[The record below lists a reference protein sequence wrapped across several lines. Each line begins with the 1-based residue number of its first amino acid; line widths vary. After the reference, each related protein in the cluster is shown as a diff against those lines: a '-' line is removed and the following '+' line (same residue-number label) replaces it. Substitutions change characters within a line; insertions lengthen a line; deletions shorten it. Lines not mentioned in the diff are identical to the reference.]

1 MRVIIL
7 GAGGHAQVVADILLR
22 MAESGINIAPVACLD
37 DNPTLKGQEILG
49 IPILGETA
57 VLPTIPHEAVI
68 IAIGSNPVRQRLY
81 ETLKANGEQFV
92 TAQHPTAVIAPDV
105 QIGAGCMI
113 CANAVVNTGSVIG
126 VNVILNTGCTVDH
139 HNQIEDHAHIAPG
152 VNLGGTVR
160 IGQGTLVGIGAT
172 VMPQRQVGAWSQV
185 GAGAVV
191 TQNLAARI
199 TAVGIPAKPILKQ
212 ESG

>member
-22 MAESGINIAPVACLD
+22 MAESGLTNITPVAYLD
-37 DNPTLKGQEILG
+37 DNPALKGQEILD
-49 IPILGETA
+49 IPVLGGTA
-57 VLPTIPHEAVI
+57 VLHTIPHEAVI

-81 ETLKANGEQFV
+81 ETLKADGEQFV
-92 TAQHPTAVIAPDV
+92 TARHPTAVVAPDV

-126 VNVILNTGCTVDH
+126 VNVILNTSCTVDH
-139 HNQIEDHAHIAPG
+139 HNQIEDHVHIAPG
-152 VNLGGTVR
+152 ANLGGNVH
-160 IGQGTLVGIGAT
+160 IGQGTLIGIGAT
-172 VMPQRQVGAWSQV
+172 VMPQRQVRAWSRI

-191 TQNLAARI
+191 TQNLPERI
-199 TAVGIPAKPILKQ
+199 TAVGIPAKPIK
-212 ESG
+212 

>member
-22 MAESGINIAPVACLD
+22 MAESGIDIAPVAFLD

-49 IPILGETA
+49 ILVLGEMA
-57 VLPTIPHEAVI
+57 VLPTISHEAVI

-81 ETLKANGEQFV
+81 QTLKVDGEQFV
-92 TAQHPTAVIAPDV
+92 IARHPTAVIASDV
-105 QIGAGCMI
+105 HIGPGCMI
-113 CANAVVNTGSVIG
+113 CANVVVNTGSVIG
-126 VNVILNTGCTVDH
+126 ANVILNTACTVDH

-152 VNLGGTVR
+152 VNLGGNVH
-160 IGQGTLVGIGAT
+160 IGEGTLVGIGAT
-172 VMPQRQVGAWSQV
+172 VMPQRQIGAWSQV

-191 TQNLAARI
+191 TQNLPERI
-199 TAVGIPAKPILKQ
+199 TAVGIPAKPISK
-212 ESG
+212 